1 MVKPIVLSLA
11 VALGVCQPV
20 AFAQDCSS
28 RPYCTEMRSCAE
40 ADFYFRQCGHGERDA
55 DHDGIPCENLCG
67 DSMSLYLAR
76 RAVGGGGLGLMS
88 KPTPDVT
95 CGSKR
100 RCGQMLSCD
109 EAMAYLTQCGVSSLD
124 RDGDGVPCESLCR

>member
-1 MVKPIVLSLA
+1 
-11 VALGVCQPV
+11 
-20 AFAQDCSS
+20 
-28 RPYCTEMRSCAE
+28 
-40 ADFYFRQCGHGERDA
+40 
-55 DHDGIPCENLCG
+55 
-67 DSMSLYLAR
+67 
-76 RAVGGGGLGLMS
+76 MS

>member
-1 MVKPIVLSLA
+1 
-11 VALGVCQPV
+11 
-20 AFAQDCSS
+20 
-28 RPYCTEMRSCAE
+28 
-40 ADFYFRQCGHGERDA
+40 
-55 DHDGIPCENLCG
+55 
-67 DSMSLYLAR
+67 MSLYLAR

-88 KPTPDVT
+88 KPTPDIT